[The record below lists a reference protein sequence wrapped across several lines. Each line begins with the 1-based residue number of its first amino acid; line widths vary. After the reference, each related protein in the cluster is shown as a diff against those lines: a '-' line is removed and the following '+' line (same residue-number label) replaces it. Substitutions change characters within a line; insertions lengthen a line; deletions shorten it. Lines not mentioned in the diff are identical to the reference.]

1 MYYCYN
7 YTYICNDPSARP
19 QTEFLCK
26 PIQEV
31 MEQESLTRNHL
42 REASGK
48 HLGGIWT
55 ASRRHLEGIWEA
67 SGRHLEASGRHLQAS
82 GGIWKHLEASG
93 SIWKHLEA
101 SGSIWKHLGD
111 TWETSGKHLGGIGE
125 ASGRLLGGIWEAAG
139 TPGDHGAPAGSES
152 QKSMPLSTKMQKL
165 HLFGNFTKR
174 F

>member
-1 MYYCYN
+1 MYCLCLN
-7 YTYICNDPSARP
+7 PADGNDPSARP

-93 SIWKHLEA
+93 
-101 SGSIWKHLGD
+101 
-111 TWETSGKHLGGIGE
+111 
-125 ASGRLLGGIWEAAG
+125 GIWEPSGRHLGLQAAMG
-139 TPGDHGAPAGSES
+139 LQEAPNHKNRCPS
-152 QKSMPLSTKMQKL
+152 QLRCNILLKC
-165 HLFGNFTKR
+165 
-174 F
+174 

>member
-1 MYYCYN
+1 MYCLCLN
-7 YTYICNDPSARP
+7 PADGNDPSARP

-111 TWETSGKHLGGIGE
+111 TWETSGKHLGGIWE
-125 ASGRLLGGIWEAAG
+125 ASGRLLGGFWEASGRQLGLQATMG
-139 TPGDHGAPAGSES
+139 LQEALNHKNQSPS
-152 QKSMPLSTKMQKL
+152 QLKYNISIKT
-165 HLFGNFTKR
+165 
-174 F
+174 